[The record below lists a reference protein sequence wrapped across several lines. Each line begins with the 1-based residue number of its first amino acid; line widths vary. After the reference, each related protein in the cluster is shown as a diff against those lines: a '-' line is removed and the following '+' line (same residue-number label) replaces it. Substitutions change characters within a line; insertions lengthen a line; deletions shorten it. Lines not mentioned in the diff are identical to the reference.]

1 MQYSYNLLLNGEME
15 KIVISIVI
23 IFFWIGYAVGEG
35 MREAYYY
42 DSEMRTDRPHK
53 NIHWLY
59 FLQRGIVLL
68 IIGVTLQTILLPIG
82 LAFIFPL
89 IHDGC
94 YYIQRNDLDP
104 RIYPKR
110 FKDDSTRSNAYF
122 ELGFVERIIFTIT
135 GILSFTAYFLLILF
149 C

>member
-1 MQYSYNLLLNGEME
+1 ME
-15 KIVISIVI
+15 KIVISITII
-23 IFFWIGYAVGEG
+23 IFWIAYSIGEG

-53 NIHWLY
+53 NIHWIY

-68 IIGVTLQTILLPIG
+68 MIGICLNTVLLPIG
-82 LAFIFPL
+82 LVFLFPF
-89 IHDGC
+89 IHDGT
-94 YYIQRNDLDP
+94 YYAQRNDIDI

-110 FKDDSTRSNAYF
+110 FKDNSRTSNAYF
-122 ELGFVERIIFTIT
+122 EFTFVDRLMLFIGSIVIFA
-135 GILSFTAYFLLILF
+135 AYFLLLIF